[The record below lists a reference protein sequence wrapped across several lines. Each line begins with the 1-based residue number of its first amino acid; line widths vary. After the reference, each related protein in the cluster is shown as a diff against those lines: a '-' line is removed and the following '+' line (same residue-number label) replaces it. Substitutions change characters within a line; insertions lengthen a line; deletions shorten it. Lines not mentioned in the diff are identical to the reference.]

1 MLKKLTIRNFKAI
14 QDMTIEFTPMTVL
27 IGENG
32 CGKSTILQAIDFLR
46 SAASRDIPEYIKEKE
61 WKFNELKSMF
71 NGGNEKPLEFVSTW
85 NFPAKDG
92 HETIILEWTL
102 LIDFDKGYTI
112 KEKLIKYPE
121 EKTVLSYH
129 NNGQDD
135 IPAPLGQLNIQSSAL
150 KYVAGT
156 SINTEEIDK
165 LFSFLSDTT
174 NFEVLS
180 PDKIRKG
187 NKLPYTWN
195 IGAGGESLAYY
206 IDKMNDNE
214 KQKLNKT
221 VSDILGSCVEIH
233 TVDQGNK
240 VNLSVA
246 FKSDKNKITVDS
258 LHISEGILRIIA
270 FAAISM
276 EKAVYLSATGDGKV
290 IATNSGTPII
300 TNTDILK
307 NGIVLLDEI
316 ENGINPYKTEII
328 IGILRD
334 IAEKHERQIIITTHS
349 PVMLNEFQ
357 HKEIV
362 FLWKDKNGCVRSK
375 KFFDTEE
382 MCKPLDFLNPGEIW
396 ENYGRDA
403 ILNKLGIPSKE
414 Q

>member
-61 WKFNELKSMF
+61 WKFSELKSLL
-71 NGGNEKPLEFVSTW
+71 NNGNEKPLEFISTW
-85 NFPAKDG
+85 NFPAKDSN
-92 HETIILEWTL
+92 EIITLEWTI
-102 LIDFDKGYTI
+102 LIDFDKGYII
-112 KEKLIKYPE
+112 KEKIIKYPE
-121 EKTVLSYH
+121 EKIILSYH
-129 NNGQDD
+129 NNGQAD

-156 SINTEEIDK
+156 SINTVEIDK

-180 PDKIRKG
+180 PDKIRSG
-187 NKLPYTWN
+187 SKLPYTWN
-195 IGAGGESLAYY
+195 IGAGGESLAYC
-206 IDKMNDNE
+206 IDKMNDAE
-214 KQKLNKT
+214 KQKLNKI
-221 VSDILGSCVEIH
+221 VSDILGSCVDIQ
-233 TVDQGNK
+233 TVDRGNK
-240 VNLSVA
+240 VDLSLI
-246 FKSDKNKITVDS
+246 FKPDNNQITVGS
-258 LHISEGILRIIA
+258 LHISDGILRIIA

-276 EKAVYLSATGDGKV
+276 EKAVYLFAVGDGKFLTADSETHK
-290 IATNSGTPII
+290 IN
-300 TNTDILK
+300 NTDILK
-307 NGIVLLDEI
+307 DGIVLLDEI
-316 ENGINPYKTEII
+316 ENGINPYKTETI
-328 IGILRD
+328 IGLLRD
-334 IAEKHERQIIITTHS
+334 IAEKHERQVIITTHS

-357 HKEIV
+357 QNEIV
-362 FLWKDKNGCVRSK
+362 FLWKDKNNSVRSR

-382 MCKPLDFLNPGEIW
+382 MRKPLDFLNPGEIW

-403 ILNKLGIPSKE
+403 ILIKLGIPSME